1 MLENQARDEEERKKL
16 NELMY
21 ELSNVM
27 KGKTS
32 LAKRSTLTNAA
43 SYAKTQSVLGEQM
56 AKTARMTLGSCKI
69 DGRSIRKYGSV
80 KLGIY

>member
-1 MLENQARDEEERKKL
+1 MN
-16 NELMY
+16 

-27 KGKTS
+27 KKKTS
-32 LAKRSTLTNAA
+32 LAKRTTIAQ

-56 AKTARMTLGSCKI
+56 AKAARTTLGSCKI

-80 KLGIY
+80 KFGIDWRQIL